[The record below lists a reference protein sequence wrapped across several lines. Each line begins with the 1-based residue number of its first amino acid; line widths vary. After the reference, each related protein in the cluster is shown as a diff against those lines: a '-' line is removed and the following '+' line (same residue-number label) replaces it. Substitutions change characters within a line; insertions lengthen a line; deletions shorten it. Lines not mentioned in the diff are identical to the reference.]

1 MTEREKEAVIKM
13 KDLSLALDK
22 VDDDNRKFCIT
33 WCISRLFEMYPECQ
47 SKIISKEVKII
58 MNNSEPKL
66 NPVTHLMYELSV
78 EDFLY
83 IVNDARTHGM
93 SVIMA
98 DGKLFY
104 YYDNESED
112 K

>member
-1 MTEREKEAVIKM
+1 MIE
-13 KDLSLALDK
+13 LH
-22 VDDDNRKFCIT
+22 
-33 WCISRLFEMYPECQ
+33 
-47 SKIISKEVKII
+47 
-58 MNNSEPKL
+58 
-66 NPVTHLMYELSV
+66 PVSQLMYKLSIA
-78 EDFLY
+78 DFLY

-112 K
+112 N

>member
-13 KDLSLALDK
+13 KELSLALDK
-22 VDDDNRKFCIT
+22 VDDDNREFCIT

-47 SKIISKEVKII
+47 PKIILKESKIL
-58 MNNSEPKL
+58 MANRPKL
-66 NPVTHLMYELSV
+66 YPVTDLMYKLSI